1 MNKELLNCLFQG
13 KYNFLT
19 PMIDLS
25 NGRVVL
31 VIRSTLLFREE
42 ILREKDFNQSRLFFD
57 RTFKF
62 LINEVGSAV
71 KYISNLI

>member
-1 MNKELLNCLFQG
+1 M
-13 KYNFLT
+13 T

-42 ILREKDFNQSRLFFD
+42 ILREKDVSLVRQAGRQID
-57 RTFKF
+57 RAWVAA
-62 LINEVGSAV
+62 L
-71 KYISNLI
+71 